1 MNATKDYLKQENEK
15 NETMKS
21 EELAPSDRSRYSR
34 LIDSHKRNVD
44 NSVNNKSSYK
54 QKFSRVTIH
63 RGNNRNMSSTTE
75 QTTVYSTTTITTT
88 TTEPTALYPAT
99 TPSTTTKSVRL
110 DSRLFGLPDF
120 IILEAPKSSRSQR
133 GEEWKTP
140 RPRPVYIPTT
150 TEATTSTTTKRIILK
165 RTPQQT
171 TSAFS
176 FPNILQL
183 GSTTFTTTTFNP
195 SVKYVVGGKLLKSET
210 EASPIQEKLTLET
223 RMTQESGADCIKI
236 RNYFALLL
244 TATIM
249 FIR

>member
-1 MNATKDYLKQENEK
+1 MNSTKDYLKQENIK

-21 EELAPSDRSRYSR
+21 EELSPSDRSRSRYSR
-34 LIDSHKRNVD
+34 LIDSQTRNVD

-54 QKFSRVTIH
+54 QKFSLVTIH
-63 RGNNRNMSSTTE
+63 RGNNRNMSTTTIE
-75 QTTVYSTTTITTT
+75 QTTVYSTT

-110 DSRLFGLPDF
+110 NSRLLGLPDF

-133 GEEWKTP
+133 GEEWTTP

-183 GSTTFTTTTFNP
+183 GSTTFTTATSNPTT
-195 SVKYVVGGKLLKSET
+195 VKYVVGGKLLKSET
-210 EASPIQEKLTLET
+210 EASPIQEKLTLKT

-236 RNYFALLL
+236 RNYFAVLL

-249 FIR
+249 IIR

>member
-34 LIDSHKRNVD
+34 LIDSQNRNVD
-44 NSVNNKSSYK
+44 ISVNNKNSYK
-54 QKFSRVTIH
+54 QKFSRVT
-63 RGNNRNMSSTTE
+63 TTE
-75 QTTVYSTTTITTT
+75 QTTVYSTTT

-110 DSRLFGLPDF
+110 NSRLLGLPDF

-133 GEEWKTP
+133 GEEWTTP

-195 SVKYVVGGKLLKSET
+195 TTVKYVVGGKLLKSET
-210 EASPIQEKLTLET
+210 EASPIQEKLTLKT

-236 RNYFALLL
+236 RNYFAVLL

-249 FIR
+249 IIR

>member
-21 EELAPSDRSRYSR
+21 EELSPSDRSRYSR
-34 LIDSHKRNVD
+34 LIDSQNRNVD

-75 QTTVYSTTTITTT
+75 QTTVYSTTT

-110 DSRLFGLPDF
+110 NSRLLGLPDF

-133 GEEWKTP
+133 GEEWTSP

-171 TSAFS
+171 TSTFS

-236 RNYFALLL
+236 RNYFAVLL
-244 TATIM
+244 TATFM

>member
-1 MNATKDYLKQENEK
+1 
-15 NETMKS
+15 MKT

-34 LIDSHKRNVD
+34 LIDSQNRNVD

-63 RGNNRNMSSTTE
+63 RGNNRNMSTT
-75 QTTVYSTTTITTT
+75 TTVYSTTTA
-88 TTEPTALYPAT
+88 EPTALYPAT
-99 TPSTTTKSVRL
+99 TPSTTTKSVRV

-133 GEEWKTP
+133 GEEWTSP

-195 SVKYVVGGKLLKSET
+195 TTVKYVVGGKLLKSET

-236 RNYFALLL
+236 RNYFAVLL
-244 TATIM
+244 TATFM